1 MGGNP
6 EEGDL
11 MAGVTKVTTID
22 SPEKIRARNMG
33 YSLIIH
39 QIRAEPS
46 MKRVRKTTDNP
57 TTK

>member
-1 MGGNP
+1 
-6 EEGDL
+6 
-11 MAGVTKVTTID
+11 MAGVTKATITD
-22 SPEKIRARNMG
+22 SPENMRPKNMG
-33 YSLIIH
+33 YAIIIH